1 MTKRIKHRV
10 GIGEIAI
17 IIGLF
22 VILYNPPIFTFNCMH
37 IVGAASI
44 IYIIIYNRAFLRN
57 EYARWFIIFMVIE
70 TYLFIMVVGI
80 HNHGFTGVVFPL
92 YYILDVIPFS
102 IVIKDYFD
110 RNEIEYKKIISYSF
124 IAALAQSVLSIL
136 SFINPQ
142 IQKVIVDRII
152 ELSGVKI
159 YSYWS
164 TIRMYGFSNG
174 LMFEMPAI
182 QTILAIIGFYYAITI
197 DWKYLILSSIYL
209 FTAIIN
215 ARTSYVLLLAG
226 IIVLIVFSSKKR
238 KINLKG
244 IIGIVISGT
253 IIIAFIFPLI
263 RQISPQTYNW
273 MSKGIEEI
281 LGFLNGDTE
290 TGYFSYVT
298 NNDRYVLPSSVFG
311 VLFGEGTSI
320 AGGLKKLGFSS
331 DIGFINDI
339 WVGGLVYVTFL
350 YISVFLRIK
359 KMIDQNTNFIKF
371 IGIVLLTSIFI
382 LNFKGRV
389 FAMNGVLN
397 FLIIVQPLLE
407 EKSLKKNKGVSIQ
420 DNNHNNCRDII

>member
-70 TYLFIMVVGI
+70 AYLFIMVVGV

-110 RNEIEYKKIISYSF
+110 RNEIEYKRIISYSF

-142 IQKVIVDRII
+142 IQKVIVNRII

-226 IIVLIVFSSKKR
+226 IIVLIVFSSKQR
-238 KINLKG
+238 KINPKR
-244 IIGIVISGT
+244 IIV
-253 IIIAFIFPLI
+253 IIIAGTIFITIIFPII

-320 AGGLKKLGFSS
+320 AGGLRRLGVYS

-339 WVGGLVYVTFL
+339 WIGGLAYVAIL
-350 YISVFLRIK
+350 YTSVFLRLK
-359 KMIDQNTNFIKF
+359 KMVFSNTSLCRFL
-371 IGIVLLTSIFI
+371 GIILLVSVLV
-382 LNFKGRV
+382 LNIKGRI

-397 FLIIVQPLLE
+397 FLVITQLTLSE
-407 EKSLKKNKGVSIQ
+407 
-420 DNNHNNCRDII
+420 DYT